1 LTTNE
6 EKVGLVEIC
15 TVYDVAVAEEFHV
28 NVGFTAMPVAVSCG
42 ETSVGAAGGAMAV
55 VNLNAEEKALVPPA
69 FVALARQ

>member
-6 EKVGLVEIC
+6 ENAGLVEIC

-28 NVGFTAMPVAVSCG
+28 KVAFTAMPVAVSCG